1 MNNSRRHDV
10 DWLRVLALG
19 LLIFFHAHLSFQ
31 SWASNILFIQNDEPF
46 EHLWFT
52 MKMLDIWRIPLLFL
66 VSGMGVYFAMR
77 NRDWKELLQE
87 RTQRILLP
95 LIAGAFLIC
104 PISIFFS
111 QLYYDQPISYE
122 PNAGHLWFLA
132 NIFLYVLLLMPLF
145 IYQKNNPDNGFT
157 RIIDKILGYSWGLFL
172 FPVPLMIE
180 TALVN
185 PEHFSGYSTSLR
197 GLPTA
202 HGFWYGLVC
211 FALGFLLVS
220 RGDLFWRAVQR
231 TRHGA
236 LAIASLLF
244 LVRLL
249 VYKLYEAPNILVAV
263 ESGFWLLAILGYG
276 SLYLNK
282 PSGLLSYLNKA
293 VFPVYIVH
301 LPLLFGLA
309 YFLFP
314 LNLPAIVKLVLLLA
328 GTLTS
333 SLLLYEIFRRLLWL
347 RPLFGMPIRQSS
359 A

>member
-1 MNNSRRHDV
+1 MNSRRYDV
-10 DWLRVLALG
+10 DWLRVFALG

-31 SWASNILFIQNDEPF
+31 SWAQNILFIQNEDPF
-46 EHLWFT
+46 ERFWFT

-77 NRDWKELLQE
+77 NRDWKQLLQE
-87 RTQRILLP
+87 RAQRILLP
-95 LIAGAFLIC
+95 LVAGSLLIC

-111 QLYYDQPISYE
+111 QLYYDKPISYE

-145 IYQKNNPDNGFT
+145 IYQKNNPDNGLA
-157 RIIDKILGYSWGLFL
+157 RMMDKILGYSWGLFL

-185 PEHFSGYSTSLR
+185 PEHFSSYSETLR
-197 GLPTA
+197 GLPTV
-202 HGFWYGLVC
+202 HGFLYGLVC
-211 FALGFLLVS
+211 FTLGFLLIS
-220 RGDLFWRAVQR
+220 RENIFWRAVQR
-231 TRHGA
+231 IRYSA
-236 LAIASLLF
+236 LVIAALLY

-249 VYKLYEAPNILVAV
+249 AYKLYGAPNILIAL
-263 ESGFWLLAILGYG
+263 ESGCWLLAILGFG

-282 PSGLLSYLNKA
+282 PSGLLNYLNKA

-301 LPLLFGLA
+301 LPVLFGLA

-314 LNLPAIVKLVLLLA
+314 LDLPAIVKMLLLLG
-328 GTLTS
+328 GTFALS
-333 SLLLYEIFRRLLWL
+333 FLLYEILKRLIWL
-347 RPLFGMPIRQSS
+347 RPLFGMPLRQPN